1 MADAFIKNGA
11 IVNAKIANAAIDN
24 AKISSLS
31 ADKITAGTVS
41 TSRLNIDGATLSAN
55 SNGELVVNAIN
66 ASQITAGSINATV
79 MSGTTVYADNMT
91 GDVAVLQPF
100 RSTATKLFRGNT
112 AQGGGTIVVVTQQL
126 PATTHATNGHKPFA
140 SITGWYD
147 STSSK
152 TYSFK
157 MYMQDL
163 SGGNQSLGAVSSVY
177 TQYGIYVA
185 SFSGNKTNLVT
196 AGQTVTAT
204 GKTHTVTSVNYQS
217 SSNLTN
223 VQYTLGSGSAFA
235 VGNTVSATSSS
246 AYQLVGET
254 RFKANTNLYAQFALS
269 GSLSNKTL
277 GAVNMKLE
285 VTRTGS
291 SGIGSGDNSTS
302 ADYIHEVSGFIMGA
316 R

>member
-1 MADAFIKNGA
+1 MRGGSDTTAATVPFIVQATATTLNGVAVPAGVYMADAFIKNGA

-24 AKISSLS
+24 AKISNLS

-55 SNGELVVNAIN
+55 SDGELVVNAIN

-157 MYMQDL
+157 NVHAGL
-163 SGGNQSLGAVSSVY
+163 SWREPILG
-177 TQYGIYVA
+177 
-185 SFSGNKTNLVT
+185 
-196 AGQTVTAT
+196 
-204 GKTHTVTSVNYQS
+204 
-217 SSNLTN
+217 
-223 VQYTLGSGSAFA
+223 
-235 VGNTVSATSSS
+235 VG
-246 AYQLVGET
+246 
-254 RFKANTNLYAQFALS
+254 F
-269 GSLSNKTL
+269 
-277 GAVNMKLE
+277 
-285 VTRTGS
+285 
-291 SGIGSGDNSTS
+291 
-302 ADYIHEVSGFIMGA
+302 
-316 R
+316 

>member
-1 MADAFIKNGA
+1 
-11 IVNAKIANAAIDN
+11 
-24 AKISSLS
+24 
-31 ADKITAGTVS
+31 
-41 TSRLNIDGATLSAN
+41 
-55 SNGELVVNAIN
+55 
-66 ASQITAGSINATV
+66 
-79 MSGTTVYADNMT
+79 
-91 GDVAVLQPF
+91 
-100 RSTATKLFRGNT
+100 LFRGNT

-163 SGGNQSLGAVSSVY
+163 AGGNQSLGSVSSVY
-177 TQYGIYVA
+177 SQYGVYVA
-185 SFSGNKTNLVT
+185 SFSGNKTSLVT

-291 SGIGSGDNSTS
+291 SGVGSGDNSTS